1 MSQEEL
7 PRNMEV
13 FTFVMHAP
21 DDYFYYRN
29 APYRTTAR
37 RPETNYTAMRLGPRL
52 RRTVEN
58 KVVYVGNY

>member
-1 MSQEEL
+1 
-7 PRNMEV
+7 MEV